1 MIGQELNLNTNPQ
14 YIRFVNKIQELMFNE
29 ASPKEIAG
37 FNGNLILDDE
47 GLPKEYRLFANIM
60 KQMDDSDTNKEL
72 PKSRSIEDYNFLVF
86 FIEDVDQ
93 MENIY

>member
-1 MIGQELNLNTNPQ
+1 MIDQELNLNTNPQ

-29 ASPKEIAG
+29 VSPNELAG
-37 FNGNLILDDE
+37 FNGTLILDDE

-60 KQMDDSDTNKEL
+60 KQMDDSEVSKEL
-72 PKSRSIEDYNFLVF
+72 PKSRSIDKYNFLVF